1 VKNYLGNVD
10 FYHFYIKYIDNVIK
24 KSIITINAKKR
35 KVALRIL
42 LQRVSIGER
51 KQRILK

>member
-1 VKNYLGNVD
+1 MKC
-10 FYHFYIKYIDNVIK
+10 IDNVIM
-24 KSIITINAKKR
+24 KSIMIVNAKKR

-42 LQRVSIGER
+42 IQRVSIGER